1 MPSKSKDRLNVP
13 EFGVEPMGISVST
26 VGAMVGTGVETDI
39 GVGVGAIVGIGIG
52 VGIRGT
58 GVADG
63 CGVAVGSG
71 STVDTGVA
79 FTGATT
85 IVGIG
90 NTIEYLGRDST
101 HPVSARNNP
110 TKIKNIFVPNNRMN

>member
-1 MPSKSKDRLNVP
+1 
-13 EFGVEPMGISVST
+13 MGISVST

-39 GVGVGAIVGIGIG
+39 GVGVGAIVGIGIR

-71 STVDTGVA
+71 SAVDTGVA
-79 FTGATT
+79 FTGTTT